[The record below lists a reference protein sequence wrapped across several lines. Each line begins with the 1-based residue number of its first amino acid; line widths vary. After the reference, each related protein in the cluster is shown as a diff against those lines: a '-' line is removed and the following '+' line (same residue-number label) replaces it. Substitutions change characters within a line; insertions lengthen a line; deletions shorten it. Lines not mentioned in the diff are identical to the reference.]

1 MKIKKIVMIL
11 ILIILFVM
19 IYNIPTEAFEYNGFN
34 AIGTI
39 EIPKTIINYPIL
51 EFPPTIKKLD
61 TSIVAAYPENKAVNT
76 PGNIVLMGHNYKD
89 GRFFSNN
96 KLLSNGDKIYITGLD
111 NKKVEYEVY
120 KIVEMELN
128 DTSVYNRD
136 TEVPEITLITT
147 TDDANQM
154 RLIVLA
160 KKVGEVENQNENN
173 TNEDNESVNE
183 KDNINKDNLVNNE
196 EKTDAN
202 ESNVSDLVSNE
213 EQTTNDNTV
222 SNKNQITNDNTVS
235 NKNQITNDNTVSSKV
250 MPKTGKNNL
259 IFIMIILII
268 CIFMFICYKN
278 IKYE

>member
-39 EIPKTIINYPIL
+39 EIPKTNINYPIL
-51 EFPPTIKKLD
+51 ECPLTIKKLD
-61 TSIVAAYPENKAVNT
+61 TSIVAMYPENKAVNT

-120 KIVEMELN
+120 KIVEMESN

-136 TEVPEITLITT
+136 TEVPEITLSTT

-160 KKVGEVENQNENN
+160 KKVREVENQNENKNN
-173 TNEDNESVNE
+173 TNQDNESVNE

-213 EQTTNDNTV
+213 EQTTNDNTE
-222 SNKNQITNDNTVS
+222 SNKNQI
-235 NKNQITNDNTVSSKV
+235 INDNTVSSKV
-250 MPKTGKNNL
+250 MPKTGKSDL